1 MNKKGEI
8 MNWFLSLSP
17 ILQAFFAGIFTWLC
31 TLIGSSVVFFVKEVN
46 NKLLAVM
53 QGAAAGIMTA
63 ASFWS
68 LLAPALDF
76 ADKAKS
82 NLPAWLPVTIGFLGG
97 GIFLRILDKVIP
109 HVHPA
114 SDHGDTD
121 IKKSKLRKSTML
133 FLAVT
138 IHNIPEGM
146 ALGVA
151 FAAAGLN
158 VSGASFAAAIA
169 LTIGIGIQNI
179 PEGSALS
186 LPIRAQGRSK
196 KHAFNMGQMSAL
208 VEPLGALLGAAAVT
222 AVTEILPY
230 GLSFAAGAMMFV
242 VIEELVPESQ
252 NSDYTDIAT
261 MAFLVGFC
269 IMMVLDVALG

>member
-1 MNKKGEI
+1 ME
-8 MNWFLSLSP
+8 WFLSLSP
-17 ILQAFFAGIFTWLC
+17 ILQALLAGIFTWLC
-31 TLIGSSVVFFVKEVN
+31 TLVGSAVVFFIKEVN
-46 NKLLAVM
+46 NKFLAIM

-68 LLAPALDF
+68 LLAPALEF
-76 ADKAKS
+76 AEKGHS
-82 NLPAWLPVTIGFLGG
+82 SLPTWLPVTIGFLGG
-97 GIFLRILDKVIP
+97 GIFLRFLDIVIP
-109 HVHPA
+109 HIHP
-114 SDHGDTD
+114 SGDHGDTD
-121 IKKSKLRKSTML
+121 IKKSTLGRSTML

-138 IHNIPEGM
+138 LHNIPEGM

-151 FAAAGLN
+151 FAAAGLQ
-158 VSGASFAAAIA
+158 VSGASIAAAIA

-196 KHAFNMGQMSAL
+196 KYAFNMGQMSAL
-208 VEPLGALLGAAAVT
+208 VEPVGAVLGAAAVT

-230 GLSFAAGAMMFV
+230 GLSFAAGAMLFV

-252 NSDYTDIAT
+252 KSEYTDIAT